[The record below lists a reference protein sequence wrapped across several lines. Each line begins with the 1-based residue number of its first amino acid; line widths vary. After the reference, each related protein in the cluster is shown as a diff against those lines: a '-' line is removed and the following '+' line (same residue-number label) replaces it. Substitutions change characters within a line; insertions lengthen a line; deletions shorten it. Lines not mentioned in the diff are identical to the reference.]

1 MKRTN
6 GVIKDQL
13 AKYLAEKGGE
23 WDQYLNQL
31 EIAYNTSV
39 HSSTGL
45 MPFFM
50 VHGREA
56 RLPASVTTQDQDPPT
71 SLLQYTHDLH
81 QSLNTAFLYARSRND
96 QARARQKFMYDKK
109 ERTFVYKPGDLV
121 WLNDPTT
128 SRSKL
133 APN

>member
-1 MKRTN
+1 
-6 GVIKDQL
+6 
-13 AKYLAEKGGE
+13 
-23 WDQYLNQL
+23 
-31 EIAYNTSV
+31 
-39 HSSTGL
+39 
-45 MPFFM
+45 M

-56 RLPASVTTQDQDPPT
+56 ELPASVTTQDPDPPT
-71 SLLQYTHDLH
+71 SLLQYTHNLH

-109 ERTFVYKPGDLV
+109 ERSLVYKPGDLV

-133 APN
+133 APNCMTASRNNWSYTRTDSILSIQVDSAHQS

>member
-45 MPFFM
+45 TPFFM
-50 VHGREA
+50 VHVREA
-56 RLPASVTTQDQDPPT
+56 RLPASVPTQDQDPPT
-71 SLLQYTHDLH
+71 SLLQYTP
-81 QSLNTAFLYARSRND
+81 
-96 QARARQKFMYDKK
+96 M
-109 ERTFVYKPGDLV
+109 
-121 WLNDPTT
+121 T
-128 SRSKL
+128 SIKV
-133 APN
+133 